1 MEERELLQIIAEN
14 TDAKDSFYVVLTT
27 KQTSKICTF
36 SPPIIFRQRSNG
48 EAKYEMA
55 LIGLNTFYSFPNVDQ
70 TNNKVK
76 LGKIGHLQEVVLP
89 TGSYEVNQIHKEI
102 NRQCGWKQKTA
113 PITFKAN
120 ISTLTCI
127 MTIKDGYEVDFS
139 QESLSGASLAPVLG
153 FTPQKYRGAKRYES
167 QNTVDIL
174 RVNSVLVYC
183 DIITGSRVDGIEAP
197 LIYHFSPNV
206 SPGIKIV
213 KEPQQPIY
221 LPITVDVM
229 SQMTVWLRDQD
240 QRPIDLRG
248 EKIVFNF
255 HIRAR

>member
-27 KQTSKICTF
+27 KQTSKICSF

-55 LIGLNTFYSFPNVDQ
+55 LVGLNTFYTFPNVDQ
-70 TNNKVK
+70 TNNKIK
-76 LGKIGHLQEVVLP
+76 LGRIGKPQVVELS
-89 TGSYEVNQIHKEI
+89 TGSYEVNQIQKEI
-102 NRQCGWKQKTA
+102 HRKCGWKKDA

-120 ISTLTCI
+120 NSTLTCI
-127 MTIKDGYEVDFS
+127 MTIKDGYEVNFS
-139 QESLSGASLAPVLG
+139 QEACSGASLGPVLG
-153 FTPQKYRGAKRYES
+153 FDAKRYYKPARYES
-167 QNTVDIL
+167 QSTVDIL

-183 DIITGSRVDGIEAP
+183 DIITGSRVDGVEAP

-206 SPGIKIV
+206 APGIKIV
-213 KEPQQPIY
+213 KEPQQPVY